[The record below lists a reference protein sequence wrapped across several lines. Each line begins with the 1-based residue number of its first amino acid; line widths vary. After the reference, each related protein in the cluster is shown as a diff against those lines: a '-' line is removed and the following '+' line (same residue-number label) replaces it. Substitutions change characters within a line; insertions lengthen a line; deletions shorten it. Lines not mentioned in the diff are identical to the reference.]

1 MLYLEQ
7 IKLRSVIYDM
17 ICVPWR
23 SKPTFVCC
31 LCITDSIPFTTEHRT
46 YKVRT
51 YDNIIS
57 YVQQYQEHTKKKDGL
72 MKNTHM
78 YVYYS
83 NSSRRGVSISMY
95 TQRVRRW
102 EMELCYEV
110 SKYYSY
116 CCTAVSV
123 LQQVYVISYDILYHM
138 YDSLC
143 IPSYNMYSWYERIT
157 GTAAHLQNWS
167 WLYT

>member
-1 MLYLEQ
+1 MIWSVFRDEAS
-7 IKLRSVIYDM
+7 LRL
-17 ICVPWR
+17 
-23 SKPTFVCC
+23 FVVCASPIVYR
-31 LCITDSIPFTTEHRT
+31 LRQNTERT
-46 YKVRT
+46 KYVRT
-51 YDNIIS
+51 IILYHTYSSTRNI
-57 YVQQYQEHTKKKDGL
+57 QKKDGL

-110 SKYYSY
+110 SKYYPY